1 MSRRNDDPIG
11 GGELIARLL
20 APPPETRRLADAILD
35 GIGPDVPAPTAIS
48 ALTCAL
54 VEAVIAN
61 TSPPEAWAAAIAQT
75 IEIAVRRG
83 KP

>member
-61 TSPPEAWAAAIAQT
+61 TSPPEAWAAGH
-75 IEIAVRRG
+75 RSND
-83 KP
+83 